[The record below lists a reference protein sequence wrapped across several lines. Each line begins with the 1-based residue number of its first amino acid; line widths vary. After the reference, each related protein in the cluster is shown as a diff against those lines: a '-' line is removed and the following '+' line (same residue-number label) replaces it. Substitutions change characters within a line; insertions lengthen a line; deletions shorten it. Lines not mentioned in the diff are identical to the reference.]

1 MRILLAGASGT
12 IGSAILKRLS
22 GDHQIITAG
31 YSHGDLRFDLT
42 DSDSIRTMI
51 DAAGEVDAII
61 CAAGVT
67 SFGPFEHLTEADYHQ
82 TLNNKLMG
90 QVNLLRIGRQAVCR
104 GGSITL
110 TSGFAAREPVQ
121 GCASVAM
128 ANGAL
133 ESFVKAVAVEVT
145 DLRVNVVSPSFVT
158 ETMAMMGM
166 DTSNCVPASL
176 TAAVYEAALLG
187 TMSGETLQVA
197 EYVNADSHWV
207 I

>member
-1 MRILLAGASGT
+1 MKILLAGASGT
-12 IGSAILKRLS
+12 IGGAIEKRLAVE
-22 GDHQIITAG
+22 HQVITAG
-31 YSHGDLRFDLT
+31 YSHGNLRFDLA
-42 DSDSIRTMI
+42 DSDSIRIMI
-51 DAAGEVDAII
+51 DAVGEVDAII

-82 TLNNKLMG
+82 TLNSKLMG
-90 QVNLLRIGRQAVCR
+90 QVNLLRIGRQAVRR

-110 TSGFAAREPVQ
+110 TSGFAAREPVP
-121 GCASVAM
+121 GCAAVAM

-133 ESFVKAVAVEVT
+133 ESFVKAVAVELTEV
-145 DLRVNVVSPSFVT
+145 RVNVVSPSFVT

-166 DTSNCVPASL
+166 GTSTSVSASL

-197 EYVNADSHWV
+197 EYVNADTHWV